1 MNPVVFQAL
10 VAMDAYNRGLRQG
23 VKTGVSRL
31 GNAVV
36 LENSDQLLGEARA
49 NTGFVA
55 TSYFWNRQQVISF
68 RGTDPES
75 FSEFTKDVT
84 YGCPLGAG
92 NNSADQ
98 AQQAIEFYKNV
109 VGVN

>member
-10 VAMDAYNRGLRQG
+10 LAMDTYNQRLRQG

-36 LENSDQLLGEARA
+36 LENSDQLLGGARA
-49 NTGFVA
+49 NTGFFA
-55 TSYFWNRQQVISF
+55 TSYFWNGQQVISF

-75 FSEFTKDVT
+75 GSEFIKGMTH
-84 YGCPLGAG
+84 GWPLGAG
-92 NNSADQ
+92 SNNADQ
-98 AQQAIEFYKNV
+98 AQQAIEFYKM
-109 VGVN
+109 